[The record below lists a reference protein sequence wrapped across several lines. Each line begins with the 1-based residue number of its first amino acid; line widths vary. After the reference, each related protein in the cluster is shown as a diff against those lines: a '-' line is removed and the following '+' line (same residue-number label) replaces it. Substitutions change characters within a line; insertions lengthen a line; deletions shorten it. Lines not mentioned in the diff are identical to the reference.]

1 MGSYLTAFLVGGLF
15 CLVGQLL
22 FDLTPFT
29 PGHILSGF
37 VAAGGILGGFGLYDR
52 LIEFA
57 GAGAS
62 LPISSF
68 GNALA
73 KGAMSEAA
81 RNGLIG
87 VLTGMFEL
95 TSTGITA
102 GILFAFFMALLFE
115 PRG

>member
-15 CLVGQLL
+15 CLIGQLL
-22 FDLTPFT
+22 FDLTPFS
-29 PGHILSGF
+29 PGHILSGL
-37 VAAGGILGGFGLYDR
+37 VVAGGILGGLGLYDK
-52 LIEFA
+52 LIQFA

-68 GNALA
+68 GNALV
-73 KGAMSEAA
+73 KGAMQEVT
-81 RNGLIG
+81 RHGVIG

-102 GILFAFFMALLFE
+102 AIIFAFFAALIFE
-115 PRG
+115 PKG

>member
-15 CLVGQLL
+15 CLIGQLL

-37 VAAGGILGGFGLYDR
+37 VGAGGILGGLGLYDR
-52 LIEFA
+52 LIQFA

-68 GNALA
+68 GNALV
-73 KGAMSEAA
+73 KGALSEAS
-81 RNGLIG
+81 RHGLIG
-87 VLTGMFEL
+87 ILTGMFEL

-102 GILFAFFMALLFE
+102 AILFAFLTALIFN